1 MLDLQARGFG
11 TAKGIPTM
19 VVAAASFDDVRQ
31 HGQGAA
37 FPGHSLLLRPPGTHG
52 LRPGLLHAFCR
63 RASAAQTPA
72 AAHGAAIRA
81 CQSRRRHCL
90 ETVQVLA
97 IAGFGV
103 CLALVSGGGG
113 GGAADLAW
121 LVLKAPTE
129 LCTGMLSGI

>member
-1 MLDLQARGFG
+1 M
-11 TAKGIPTM
+11 
-19 VVAAASFDDVRQ
+19 
-31 HGQGAA
+31 
-37 FPGHSLLLRPPGTHG
+37 
-52 LRPGLLHAFCR
+52 
-63 RASAAQTPA
+63 
-72 AAHGAAIRA
+72 
-81 CQSRRRHCL
+81 
-90 ETVQVLA
+90 LA